1 MLYEINCKY
10 GEGKIMMKPDELETK
25 ATTALTEMVRLLGI
39 DAEISAGVIE
49 ENRLKLCLNSGEAG
63 RLIGRKG
70 QSLESLELLLNRI
83 LKCADEDNPWVP
95 VEVDGYSTGRTGGDG
110 PRHRGEN
117 VDQERF
123 ECLASDTAKEVKRW
137 QKEKK
142 IGPFSPAER
151 RIIHLTLQD
160 DEEVLTES
168 EAVPGEAGRKYVIVR
183 MKK

>member
-1 MLYEINCKY
+1 MLDEINCKY
-10 GEGKIMMKPDELETK
+10 GEDKIMMKPDELETK

-39 DAEISAGVIE
+39 DAEVSAGVIE

>member
-1 MLYEINCKY
+1 
-10 GEGKIMMKPDELETK
+10 MMEATALEEK
-25 ATTALTEMVRLLGI
+25 ATTALTEMVKLLGI
-39 DAEISAGVIE
+39 NAEVSAGALE
-49 ENRLKLCLNSGEAG
+49 DNRLKLCLNSSEAG

-83 LKCADEDNPWVP
+83 LKCSDEENPWVP

-110 PRHRGEN
+110 PRRRGET

-123 ECLASDTAKEVKRW
+123 ECIAVDTAKEVKRW

-151 RIIHLTLQD
+151 RVIHMTLRED
-160 DEEVLTES
+160 SEVLTES
-168 EAVPGEAGRKYVIVR
+168 EAIPGDSGRKYVVVR
-183 MKK
+183 LKTA

>member
-1 MLYEINCKY
+1 
-10 GEGKIMMKPDELETK
+10 MMKPDELETK
-25 ATTALTEMVRLLGI
+25 ATTTLAKMVELLGI
-39 DAEISAGVIE
+39 NAEVSTGVIE
-49 ENRLKLCLNSGEAG
+49 EDRLKLCLSSDEAG

-117 VDQERF
+117 VDKARF
-123 ECLASDTAKEVKRW
+123 ECLASDTAKEVKLW

-151 RIIHLTLQD
+151 RIIHLTLKD

-168 EAVPGEAGRKYVIVR
+168 EPVPGETGRKYVIVR
-183 MKK
+183 LKNS

>member
-1 MLYEINCKY
+1 
-10 GEGKIMMKPDELETK
+10 MMKSEALETT
-25 ATTALTEMVRLLGI
+25 AITALSEMVRLLGI
-39 DAEISAGVIE
+39 DAEVSAGALE
-49 ENRLKLCLNSGEAG
+49 DQRLKLCLNSTDAG

-83 LKCADEDNPWVP
+83 LKCADENNPWVP

-110 PRHRGEN
+110 PRRRGER

-123 ECLASDTAKEVKRW
+123 QSLANDTAKEVKLW

-151 RIIHLTLQD
+151 RIIHLTLKE
-160 DEEVLTES
+160 DEEVFTES
-168 EAVPGEAGRKYVIVR
+168 EALPEEGGRKFVIVR
-183 MKK
+183 LKND

>member
-1 MLYEINCKY
+1 
-10 GEGKIMMKPDELETK
+10 MMKPDELETK
-25 ATTALTEMVRLLGI
+25 ATTSLTEMVRLLGI
-39 DAEISAGVIE
+39 DAEVSAGLLE
-49 ENRLKLCLNSGEAG
+49 DQRLKLCLNSGEAG

-83 LKCADEDNPWVP
+83 LKCTDEENPWVP

-110 PRHRGEN
+110 LRHRGEN
-117 VDQERF
+117 VDRERF
-123 ECLASDTAKEVKRW
+123 ECLANDTAKEVKRW

-168 EAVPGEAGRKYVIVR
+168 ETVPGENGRKFVIVR
-183 MKK
+183 LKQ

>member
-1 MLYEINCKY
+1 
-10 GEGKIMMKPDELETK
+10 MMKSEELGKK
-25 ATTALTEMVRLLGI
+25 AVAALTDMVRLLGI
-39 DAEISAGVIE
+39 NAEVSAGVLE
-49 ENRLKLCLNSGEAG
+49 DQRLKLCLNSGEAG

-151 RIIHLTLQD
+151 RVIHLTLQD
-160 DEEVLTES
+160 DEDVLTES
-168 EAVPGEAGRKYVIVR
+168 EAVPGESGRKFVIVR
-183 MKK
+183 LKNA